1 MARHGGPGCA
11 VAWSGGESEGDGAGG
26 AHDADDPHAG
36 GRAGADAVDAA
47 AAVALEAVARQLRP
61 VAATFLLLDP
71 DGRPRRSVVHR
82 DGPRASVVADWQR
95 GLRDVDPLPPRV
107 LARVPRGIA
116 TFDDVGGLDAVL
128 ARGTRA
134 GAAYRRIGVVDDLRL
149 RVRRGERLLGA
160 VTLWRPLA
168 GPRWT
173 ASQLALAEAL
183 QPLVEHA
190 HLEAAG
196 AGGGAERLP
205 AGLTPRERDVARLIA
220 GGATNAEIAR
230 ALHVSLETVKTHA
243 SAILLKLGA
252 RSRREVMRRLAPDVA
267 PTRTPQEDAE
277 VAERL
282 LGTLLRWS
290 RERVDGVA
298 GGWAVLS
305 GRGVVVADAVA
316 LAAAAA
322 PDPRRD
328 PGRPAPAAPD
338 GARDAAREL
347 HEALFAPG
355 FVRELLVAE
364 GSPTVVAAT
373 AAHPRAERVAAL
385 AATAGWTAPTTIVVR
400 LHGRVAGL
408 VWLARARRSRS
419 TEERALAD
427 VRAMQPLVEA
437 ATAPLLRRALARPPV
452 TADGPR
458 TTLTAREW
466 DVARRSVAGATNAE
480 IARALGIAEATVK
493 GHMTRVMVKCGVRS
507 RAQLI
512 ALMRGR

>member
-11 VAWSGGESEGDGAGG
+11 VARPGGESEGHGAGN
-26 AHDADDPHAG
+26 PHAG

-61 VAATFLLLDP
+61 VAATFFLLDP

-95 GLRDVDPLPPRV
+95 ELRDADPLPPRV
-107 LARVPRGIA
+107 LAGMPRGIA

-134 GAAYRRIGVVDDLRL
+134 GAAYRRIEVVDDLRL
-149 RVRRGERLLGA
+149 LVRRGDRVLGGIA
-160 VTLWRPLA
+160 LWRPLA

-173 ASQLALAEAL
+173 PSQLALAEAL

-196 AGGGAERLP
+196 AGGGAERLA

-243 SAILLKLGA
+243 SAILTKLGA

-267 PTRTPQEDAE
+267 PTRTAQEDAA

-282 LGTLLRWS
+282 LGALLRWS

-316 LAAAAA
+316 LAA
-322 PDPRRD
+322 PT
-328 PGRPAPAAPD
+328 APD
-338 GARDAAREL
+338 GPRDAAREL
-347 HEALFAPG
+347 HEALFAPA
-355 FVRELLVAE
+355 FVRELVAAE
-364 GSPTVVAAT
+364 GSPTVVAAS
-373 AAHPRAERVAAL
+373 AAHPRAERVADV
-385 AATAGWTAPTTIVVR
+385 AAAAGWTTPMTIVVR

-419 TEERALAD
+419 LEERALAD

-437 ATAPLLRRALARPPV
+437 ATAPLLRRALARPP
-452 TADGPR
+452 APAAGPR

-466 DVARRSVAGATNAE
+466 EVARRSVGGATNAE
-480 IARALGIAEATVK
+480 IAHALGITEATVK

-512 ALMRGR
+512 ALIRGR